1 MSSSTR
7 PVSPAALTE
16 AFGNAPSSTAVSSLL
31 STLSGSPVQP
41 VVKSYPDATFHSYPP
56 LGFDLVYHPSPA
68 TSTRTTQKSAAS
80 QLVLDTIDLYNPL
93 PPRPAPTISS
103 RTKRSGPIYSPPS
116 LPITFHFP
124 GSTLTLPP
132 HKPGESSREIS
143 RPDSLEV
150 GQRTIG
156 REFVSAFGEPSKKG
170 GGTGWVPPFLEWI
183 RVEIL
188 GDDDDTHGSAVGG
201 GDEEEQTGRRTVV
214 IGVMV
219 ELRDPGPGEKMTKE
233 QKLKGMGGVWD
244 RAAGWEWS
252 NLKLFR
258 PDPKDT

>member
-1 MSSSTR
+1 MSSGK
-7 PVSPAALTE
+7 PVSPAALSA
-16 AFGNAPSSTAVSSLL
+16 AFGNPPSSSAVTSFL

-41 VVKSYPDATFHSYPP
+41 VIKSYPDATFHSYHP
-56 LGFDLVYHPSPA
+56 LGFDLVYHPS
-68 TSTRTTQKSAAS
+68 TSQTAQSSTAG

-93 PPRPAPTISS
+93 PPPPAPTTSS
-103 RTKRSGPIYSPPS
+103 RTKRSGPIYSTPS

-132 HKPGESSREIS
+132 PKPGGSSREIS
-143 RPDSLEV
+143 RPKSLEV
-150 GQRTIG
+150 GQHTTG

-170 GGTGWVPPFLEWI
+170 GGTGWVPPFLEWS

-188 GDDDDTHGSAVGG
+188 GEDDETDGSAVGG
-201 GDEEEQTGRRTVV
+201 EAEEGHTGRRTVV

-219 ELRDPGPGEKMTKE
+219 ELSHPGPGEKMTEE

-252 NLKLFR
+252 NLKIFR